1 MDYSAIRLHDLYVFV
16 LLFARVSGLMVA
28 APILGNRSIPRPVK
42 AGLALIFSLAVLPMT
57 APKVGAIPDHLYL
70 LAGQVLGDVI
80 FGLSL
85 GYLARLLFSAIEM
98 AGYFVDTQMGFGM
111 VNLYD
116 PFAEQQTSVL
126 SVFQYQ
132 LALTVY
138 LLSNG
143 HLLLLGALAES
154 FNVLL
159 PGGVSLNAGF
169 GMTAVPM
176 LQLMFALGFR
186 LALPAAGVL
195 FVVDFAFGLIAR
207 LVPQVNV
214 FIVGVP
220 AKIIIGLATVTI
232 LLPSLSLI
240 VGQII
245 MGTTEALN
253 ALILSAK

>member
-1 MDYSAIRLHDLYVFV
+1 VDMTAIRLHDMYVFL

-28 APILGNRSIPRPVK
+28 APLLGNRSVPNPTK
-42 AGLALIFSLAVLPMT
+42 AGLATILSLALLPMT
-57 APKVGAIPDHLYL
+57 APKVGAIPDHLYQL
-70 LAGQVLGDVI
+70 VGQVAGDVL
-80 FGLSL
+80 FGLAL
-85 GYLARLLFSAIEM
+85 GYLSRLLFAAIEM

-132 LALTVY
+132 CALVVY

-143 HLLLLGALAES
+143 HLLMLGALAQS
-154 FNVLL
+154 FDLLL
-159 PGGVSLNAGF
+159 PGGVSPSGGF

-176 LQLMFALGFR
+176 LQMMFALGFR

-207 LVPQVNV
+207 MVPQVNV

-220 AKIIIGLATVTI
+220 AKIILGLATVTI

-245 MGTTEALN
+245 MGTSDALN
-253 ALILSAK
+253 ALISGAK

>member
-1 MDYSAIRLHDLYVFV
+1 MDMTAIRLHDVYVF
-16 LLFARVSGLMVA
+16 LLVFSRVSSVMVS
-28 APILGNRSIPRPVK
+28 APLLGNRSLPHQVK
-42 AGLALIFSLAVLPMT
+42 AGLALILSLALLPLI
-57 APKVGAIPDHLYL
+57 APKIGAIPEHLYQ
-70 LAGQVLGDVI
+70 LAGQVIGEVL

-85 GYLARLLFSAIEM
+85 GYLSRLLFAAIEM

-132 LALTVY
+132 CALVVY

-143 HLLLLGALAES
+143 HLLMLGALAQS
-154 FNVLL
+154 FDVLH
-159 PGGVSLNAGF
+159 PGSVNPHGAF

-176 LQLMFALGFR
+176 LQMMFALGFR

-195 FVVDFAFGLIAR
+195 FLIDFAFGLIAR
-207 LVPQVNV
+207 MVPQVNV

-220 AKIIIGLATVTI
+220 AKIIVGLATVTI

-240 VGQII
+240 VGQIV
-245 MGTTEALN
+245 MGTSDALN
-253 ALILSAK
+253 ALILGAK